1 VLGTTKPDAL
11 AKVLDAA
18 NELPL
23 LLPGGGAQGG
33 NTLSVSALL
42 KNAGASGLFN
52 FSRSVIYASSG
63 ADFAE
68 AARKECLRLRQ
79 MLANVPA

>member
-11 AKVLDAA
+11 AKVLDVA
-18 NELPL
+18 NDLLL

-33 NTLSVSALL
+33 NTQSVSTLL
-42 KNAGASGLFN
+42 KSKGASGLFN

-63 ADFAE
+63 PDFAE
-68 AARKECLRLRQ
+68 ASRTECLRLKAI
-79 MLANVPA
+79 L